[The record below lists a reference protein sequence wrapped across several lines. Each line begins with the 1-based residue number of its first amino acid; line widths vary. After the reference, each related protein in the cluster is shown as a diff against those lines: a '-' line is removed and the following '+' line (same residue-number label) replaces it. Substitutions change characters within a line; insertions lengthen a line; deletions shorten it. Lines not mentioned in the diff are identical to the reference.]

1 MFGNLGEMANLLK
14 KAKDIQKNMG
24 AIREEM
30 ARTEFSASSPDQ
42 EVVVVVS
49 GDFQVKSIKIASSIA
64 GNENLGNIVTAT
76 TNAALMAA
84 KSAMQTPGWGWEFWT
99 PVAVASIIA
108 VVLYVVGQNLGDA
121 SDPRTHM

>member
-14 KAKDIQKNMG
+14 KAKDIQKNM
-24 AIREEM
+24 AAMREEM

-64 GNENLGNIVTAT
+64 GNENLGNIVTST

-84 KSAMQTPGWGWEFWT
+84 KSAMQSKMQELTGGMNIPGLF
-99 PVAVASIIA
+99 
-108 VVLYVVGQNLGDA
+108 
-121 SDPRTHM
+121 